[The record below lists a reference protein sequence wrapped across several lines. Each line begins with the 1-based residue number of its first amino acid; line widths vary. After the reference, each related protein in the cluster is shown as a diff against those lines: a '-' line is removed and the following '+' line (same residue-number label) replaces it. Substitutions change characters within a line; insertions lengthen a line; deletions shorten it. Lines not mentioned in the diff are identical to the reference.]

1 MCRIGVLRWTL
12 APALLPLL
20 LAANALLALG
30 GGWLY
35 AVLLG
40 AQVAFYTAALCG
52 WLLEQI
58 GVRDQIVLY
67 SFILLCDELCCV
79 CRCMAAAAWPAK
91 RRLGQG
97 AKGIVPLIPVHPKN
111 SRSLF
116 MQSQND
122 RSQNRSDWPGRP
134 WTVLTIV
141 AFAAILLLA
150 GQPLLAA
157 DTWPKLTRRFPPTPA
172 PSVTNPADD
181 ADTDNGST
189 SNDSTGAVTPQ
200 PGAAASGLTAVVD
213 APTLN
218 VRQGPATTF
227 PVIGKLTQGMT
238 VTVQARTPPAM
249 VAGSWSR
256 AQQPDQR
263 LGQCGFDRARAL
275 GPSKRRCPFPIAP

>member
-1 MCRIGVLRWTL
+1 
-12 APALLPLL
+12 
-20 LAANALLALG
+20 
-30 GGWLY
+30 
-35 AVLLG
+35 
-40 AQVAFYTAALCG
+40 
-52 WLLEQI
+52 
-58 GVRDQIVLY
+58 
-67 SFILLCDELCCV
+67 
-79 CRCMAAAAWPAK
+79 
-91 RRLGQG
+91 
-97 AKGIVPLIPVHPKN
+97 
-111 SRSLF
+111 

-122 RSQNRSDWPGRP
+122 RSQNRAHWLGRP

-157 DTWPKLTRRFPPTPA
+157 DTRPEINQTVPPPTPA

-213 APTLN
+213 VLTLN

-238 VTVQARTPPAM
+238 VTVQARNTAGDWWLVCCVPNSQTSGWVSAALIVPSFGAEQAAALPISDSAVTTDPLTATTTSTTTVAAPVPGSRPGV
-249 VAGSWSR
+249 VAGVNLNVR
-256 AQQPDQR
+256 Q
-263 LGQCGFDRARAL
+263 
-275 GPSKRRCPFPIAP
+275 GPSTDNPVVG